1 MATMMIL
8 HWFAWFNTG
17 RTKSSN
23 GMEAT
28 QFSHPSYFFPR
39 ICVFLILK
47 HLSTNHFIW
56 SINLAT
62 HYLISILFAIKSTS
76 HNKLLVQESC
86 LKTFHRPEIVLK
98 YYQEL
103 LFFENMM
110 KTRNSW
116 LNIFGIGDCIS
127 PYIWL
132 YKQGG
137 CSVGR
142 LCLARWFVWSY
153 DHH

>member
-8 HWFAWFNTG
+8 YWFAWFNTG

-23 GMEAT
+23 GMEGT
-28 QFSHPSYFFPR
+28 QFSYPSYFFPR

-62 HYLISILFAIKSTS
+62 YYLISILFTIISTS
-76 HNKLLVQESC
+76 HNNLLVQESC
-86 LKTFHRPEIVLK
+86 LKAYHRPENVLQ
-98 YYQEL
+98 YHQEL
-103 LFFENMM
+103 RFFENMM

-116 LNIFGIGDCIS
+116 LNIFGIGDCIW

-132 YKQGG
+132 YKQ
-137 CSVGR
+137 VGP